1 MAAKKEKRPIHTVEV
16 LGKCMLTP
24 HMLRITLGG
33 PGLDGFPVD
42 QDGAYVKLRFKEP
55 ESEDE
60 KLVQR
65 TYTVRTRDAEKHAL
79 DVDFVTHEASG
90 PATDWANSCKVGDQI
105 RFAGPGPRRFV
116 DTSADW
122 VFLAGDMSALPAIS
136 ANIKAMPPHVRGY
149 AVLEVISEADQQPL
163 SFPDGLKVR
172 WVINP
177 EPEKANTLLCDA
189 VKALPWLEGRPS
201 VWVASEFDQSR
212 AMRAYFKNERGV
224 QRTEMY
230 ASSYWRMGED
240 DEGHRVA
247 KRAAAMAD
255 EQT

>member
-1 MAAKKEKRPIHTVEV
+1 MAAKKEKRPIHSVEV
-16 LGKCMLTP
+16 LGKRMLTP

-33 PGLDGFPVD
+33 SGLDGFPED
-42 QDGAYVKLRFKEP
+42 QDGAYVKLRFNEP
-55 ESEDE
+55 KSEYE
-60 KLVQR
+60 TLVQR
-65 TYTVRTRDAEKHAL
+65 TYTVRTRDAENRAL
-79 DVDFVTHEASG
+79 DVDFVTHEAPG
-90 PATDWANSCKVGDQI
+90 PATDWANSCQVGDHV

-136 ANIKAMPPHVRGY
+136 ANIKAMPAHVTGY
-149 AVLEVISEADQQPL
+149 AVIEVISEEDRQPL
-163 SFPDGLKVR
+163 PFPDGLKVE

-177 EPEKANTLLCDA
+177 EPEKTNRLLFDA

-201 VWVASEFDQSR
+201 VWVASEFGQSR
-212 AMRAYFKNERGV
+212 AIRAYFKNERGV
-224 QRTEMY
+224 PRTEMY

-240 DEGHRVA
+240 DEGHRLA

>member
-1 MAAKKEKRPIHTVEV
+1 
-16 LGKCMLTP
+16 
-24 HMLRITLGG
+24 
-33 PGLDGFPVD
+33 
-42 QDGAYVKLRFKEP
+42 
-55 ESEDE
+55 
-60 KLVQR
+60 
-65 TYTVRTRDAEKHAL
+65 
-79 DVDFVTHEASG
+79 
-90 PATDWANSCKVGDQI
+90 
-105 RFAGPGPRRFV
+105 
-116 DTSADW
+116 
-122 VFLAGDMSALPAIS
+122 MSALPAIS

-230 ASSYWRMGED
+230 ASSYWRMGEA
-240 DEGHRVA
+240 DEGHRVV